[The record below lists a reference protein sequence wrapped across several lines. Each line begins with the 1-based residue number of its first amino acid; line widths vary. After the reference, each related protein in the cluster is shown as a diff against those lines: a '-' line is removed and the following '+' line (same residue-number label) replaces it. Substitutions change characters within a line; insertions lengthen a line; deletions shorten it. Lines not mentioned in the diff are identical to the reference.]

1 MTLEPRATRQDY
13 ELAFN
18 RLEFPLSKDA
28 ILIHAADHGGLDSE
42 VNAMLAQLPDE
53 RYDSLDE
60 LHEALRA
67 VYAAQGVAPEAIP
80 V

>member
-1 MTLEPRATRQDY
+1 MEPRATRQDY

-28 ILIHAADHGGLDSE
+28 ILIHARDHGGLDTE
-42 VNAMLAQLPDE
+42 VQEMIEQLPDE

-60 LHEALRA
+60 LHERLRA
-67 VYAAQGVAPEAIP
+67 VYAAYGVAPEAIP